1 MCVCGSVEL
10 GGENTVRR
18 ERRKEERKREV
29 GQFSQGDKETRE
41 DKSLSIQCE
50 WA

>member
-1 MCVCGSVEL
+1 MYVCGSVEL

-29 GQFSQGDKETRE
+29 GQFSQGDKETKERTN
-41 DKSLSIQCE
+41 L
-50 WA
+50 

>member
-1 MCVCGSVEL
+1 MWVCGAR
-10 GGENTVRR
+10 GENTVRR
-18 ERRKEERKREV
+18 ERKKEERKREV

-41 DKSLSIQCE
+41 RTNLLSVQCE